1 MKSISMKLS
10 TAKALANILLAM
22 KINRIADKEAKAVIT
37 KDYLAIRRAVKD
49 ADADRDELAKKFR
62 EDWADE
68 MDKPAKSDAFRK
80 AEAEANASI
89 VELYEKEAEIDLSPV
104 PSELLYDPELWGEND
119 TLGQIANS
127 VDFLAANGVV
137 KE

>member
-1 MKSISMKLS
+1 MKLS

-49 ADADRDELAKKFR
+49 TDSDCDELAKKFR

-68 MDKPAKSDAFRK
+68 MNKPVKSDAYLK
-80 AEAEANASI
+80 AEAEANAAI
-89 VELYEKEAEIDLSPV
+89 VELYEREAEIALSPV
-104 PSELLYDPELWGEND
+104 PSDLLFDAELWGEEV

-127 VDFLAANGVV
+127 VDMLVANGIAS
-137 KE
+137 E

>member
-1 MKSISMKLS
+1 MKLS

-49 ADADRDELAKKFR
+49 TDADCEELAKKFR

-68 MDKPAKSDAFRK
+68 MNNPHKTSAFRK
-80 AEAEANASI
+80 AEAEANAAL
-89 VELYEKEAEIDLSPV
+89 VELYDKEADIDLRPV
-104 PSELLYDPELWGEND
+104 KAELLYDAELWGEND

-127 VDFLAANGVV
+127 VDFLVENGIA
-137 KE
+137 EE

>member
-1 MKSISMKLS
+1 MKLS

-49 ADADRDELAKKFR
+49 TDADCDELAKKFR

-68 MDKPAKSDAFRK
+68 MAKPVKSDAFRK
-80 AEAEANASI
+80 AEAEANAP
-89 VELYEKEAEIDLSPV
+89 VELYEKEAEIALSPV
-104 PSELLYDPELWGEND
+104 PSELLFDADLWDEYV

-127 VDFLAANGVV
+127 VDMLVANGIAN
-137 KE
+137 E

>member
-1 MKSISMKLS
+1 MKLS

-49 ADADRDELAKKFR
+49 TDADCDELAKKFR

-68 MDKPAKSDAFRK
+68 MNKPVKSDAFRK
-80 AEAEANASI
+80 AEAEANAALE
-89 VELYEKEAEIDLSPV
+89 ELYEKEADIVLEPV
-104 PSELLYDPELWGEND
+104 PSEVLFDTELWGDDN

-127 VDFLAANGVV
+127 VDLLIVNGIA

>member
-10 TAKALANILLAM
+10 TAKALASILLAM

-49 ADADRDELAKKFR
+49 ADSDRDELAKKFR
-62 EDWADE
+62 EDWDAE
-68 MDKPAKSDAFRK
+68 MDKPVKSDAFRK

-127 VDFLAANGVV
+127 VDFLVANGVA
-137 KE
+137 EE